1 MDLQHQDWKPI
12 VIRKKK
18 GNTINNSENKPNQ
31 KIVGYN
37 ASKNINGKTKMH
49 SKKLD
54 ETEELKHK
62 YVPKDVAI
70 EIQKMRQSKNLTIKE
85 LATKL
90 NIPKQDITN
99 IEQCK
104 ALYNKALINKIKRGL
119 K

>member
-1 MDLQHQDWKPI
+1 MDLDHQDWKPVI
-12 VIRKKK
+12 IRKKK
-18 GNTINNSENKPNQ
+18 GNTINNSENKSNQ
-31 KIVGYN
+31 KVVGYN
-37 ASKNINGKTKMH
+37 AGKNTNGKTNMH

-54 ETEELKHK
+54 EAEELKHK
-62 YVPKDVAI
+62 YVPKDVAM
-70 EIQKMRQSKNLTIKE
+70 EIQKMRQAKDLTIKE

-99 IEQCK
+99 IEQGK